1 MKKLVFAFGALF
13 AISLFSCLGG
23 NQQDNQQPVPNDT
36 VEPQPVDSVMQVTG
50 VAIDGAMNSISL
62 VVGEDTVNF
71 SYPDLDREHR
81 ASWDINDTVTVR
93 YYVTENGDSVTD
105 VINEAGA

>member
-13 AISLFSCLGG
+13 AISMFSCLGG
-23 NQQDNQQPVPNDT
+23 NQQDNPHPVPIDT
-36 VEPQPVDSVMQVTG
+36 VEPQPAMLKVTG

-71 SYPDLDREHR
+71 SYPDLDPDHR
-81 ASWDINDTVTVR
+81 ASWDINDTVTV
-93 YYVTENGDSVTD
+93 YYYETENGDSTVQ
-105 VINEAGA
+105 VINETAA